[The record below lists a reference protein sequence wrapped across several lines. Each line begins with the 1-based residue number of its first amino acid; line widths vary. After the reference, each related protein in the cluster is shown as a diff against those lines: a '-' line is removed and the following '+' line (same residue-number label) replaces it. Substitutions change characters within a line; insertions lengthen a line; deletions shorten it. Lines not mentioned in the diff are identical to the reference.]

1 MSTGWVTKAAA
12 ALDRQRVCR
21 PGKQPGKISLMSFH
35 AFAWSVAV
43 LERMGAVN
51 GRSCE
56 QSKLKISLLLARSIY
71 PVLCFGP
78 PIIQD
83 LLSKKTTNMTSA
95 PATFSDW

>member
-21 PGKQPGKISLMSFH
+21 PGKQPGKILLMSFH

-78 PIIQD
+78 PVTYHSGPLIQKDNQHD
-83 LLSKKTTNMTSA
+83 LCTGNL
-95 PATFSDW
+95 